1 MDKSKPFGL
10 VLPKKAKSFPAKV
23 SKIFESDSD
32 DEPVKKKKSTPIP
45 QIKPLSKKQEQKELC
60 EDPSIYEYD
69 SIYDDMK
76 AKEVAKIAG
85 PKDNKPSRYINT
97 LMKAADKRKKE
108 YERRVERK
116 VQVEREKE
124 GDKFKDKEA
133 FVTSAYKKKMQ
144 EMEDEEERER
154 RENMLNEM
162 MDVTKQKDLS
172 GFYRHFLKQSVG
184 EEKVPEFGDKFKI
197 KKEPVSDDDADKTN
211 QSYDQKKN
219 HGESRMKG
227 DNKHSIKTEEKRKHD
242 ESDEDDS
249 DHHSNKF
256 QKKSVEKVKDRKTSD
271 DSKNSLSSSKKV
283 KTYRSNQYSLDDEKY
298 SLSTNKSKTDDLPVT
313 NLDEDSDIVDSE
325 EEEVDFES
333 HKIKNSGK
341 KTEKHNSKT
350 TSDSDD
356 SHSDSGKNNS
366 LKKKASKLVKNIRKR
381 TDKDSDASD
390 SSKENEECSSPPN
403 ESSVNEQLE
412 TKTKIEDEDKKPEV
426 KRNIFEKRTV
436 GEVFAAAQ
444 ARYFQRMAARNA

>member
-10 VLPKKAKSFPAKV
+10 VLPKKAKAFPAKV
-23 SKIFESDSD
+23 SSVFGSDSD
-32 DEPVKKKKSTPIP
+32 DEPVKKKSVPIP
-45 QIKPLSKKQEQKELC
+45 QRKPLSKIQEQKELC

-85 PKDNKPSRYINT
+85 PKDNKPTRYINT
-97 LMKAADKRKKE
+97 LLKAADKRKKE

-144 EMEDEEERER
+144 EMEEEEERER
-154 RENMLNEM
+154 RENMMNEM

-184 EEKVPEFGDKFKI
+184 EEKVPEFGDKFKV
-197 KKEPVSDDDADKTN
+197 KQEPVSDDDAEKSN
-211 QSYDQKKN
+211 LYDQKTKMN
-219 HGESRMKG
+219 HRESKV
-227 DNKHSIKTEEKRKHD
+227 
-242 ESDEDDS
+242 ESDSHSSKTIKRRHDDDDS
-249 DHHSNKF
+249 DHHLYKSL
-256 QKKSVEKVKDRKTSD
+256 KKNIETVSDAKTSKDSKVPNVSSRKTAVYRKKEHSSD
-271 DSKNSLSSSKKV
+271 DEEKFNPSSSKSE
-283 KTYRSNQYSLDDEKY
+283 TDN
-298 SLSTNKSKTDDLPVT
+298 LSAA
-313 NLDEDSDIVDSE
+313 NLDQDSDIVDSE
-325 EEEVDFES
+325 EEDVHFE
-333 HKIKNSGK
+333 IKSSSK
-341 KTEKHNSKT
+341 KHYSRN
-350 TSDSDD
+350 TSDSDN
-356 SHSDSGKNNS
+356 SCSDSEKDNVP
-366 LKKKASKLVKNIRKR
+366 KKKITKLLKNIRKR
-381 TDKDSDASD
+381 TNNDSDASD
-390 SSKENEECSSPPN
+390 SSKKNEGNPLASNENSGNETNGKTENTDEEKQS
-403 ESSVNEQLE
+403 
-412 TKTKIEDEDKKPEV
+412 KV